1 MDIRIR
7 LVKVGAGAPD
17 YSCLGH
23 ANDGRAI
30 LFLSTLRL
38 GACGATARQMRLP
51 VRYSFAAKGNFITD
65 APFPVDGGPFCM
77 AIARIL
83 ARVGIACAPWR

>member
-23 ANDGRAI
+23 ADDGRAI

-65 APFPVDGGPFCM
+65 AHGPVDGGPFCGV
-77 AIARIL
+77 IARIL
-83 ARVGIACAPWR
+83 ARVGIACAAWR

>member
-1 MDIRIR
+1 MDRRIR

-65 APFPVDGGPFCM
+65 AHGAVDAGPFCG
-77 AIARIL
+77 AIARIV
-83 ARVGIACAPWR
+83 ARIGIARLPGR

>member
-23 ANDGRAI
+23 ADDGRAI

-38 GACGATARQMRLP
+38 GACGATARQIHLP
-51 VRYSFAAKGNFITD
+51 VRYSTDLKGNFITD
-65 APFPVDGGPFCM
+65 AHGAVDGGAFCH

-83 ARVGIACAPWR
+83 ARVGIARAPCR